1 MTHSKDHVS
10 YPNASKQSTL
20 HIPSCLRGY
29 NVHILFLF
37 LLSTALGII
46 MIIEVEAKEVRGKK
60 EIWEGSI
67 NSAKSEIG
75 YLGVDRCGC
84 QKEKHF
90 MKWFW
95 DLCENDRHRA

>member
-10 YPNASKQSTL
+10 YPNASKQNTL

-46 MIIEVEAKEVRGKK
+46 MIIEVEAK
-60 EIWEGSI
+60 
-67 NSAKSEIG
+67 
-75 YLGVDRCGC
+75 
-84 QKEKHF
+84 
-90 MKWFW
+90 
-95 DLCENDRHRA
+95 